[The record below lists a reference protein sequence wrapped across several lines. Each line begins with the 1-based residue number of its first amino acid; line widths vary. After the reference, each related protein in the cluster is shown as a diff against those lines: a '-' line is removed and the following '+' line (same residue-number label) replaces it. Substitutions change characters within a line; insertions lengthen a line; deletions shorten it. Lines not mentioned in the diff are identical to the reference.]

1 MFKLRIVT
9 SALLV
14 ALAAGL
20 PALAQTSR
28 KPGQVARVP
37 LALVLVDSLAQPGV
51 PYVLQRRP
59 TASPHDVILLRS
71 DATVAQLSEAVNSVL
86 MVRQARGDFPTT
98 AGTLRIHPHGNA
110 AVALQ
115 RRPFPWAQRVY
126 HDLHRAKAAP
136 VAGVGNVQSVVIYLP
151 PHRGRR

>member
-1 MFKLRIVT
+1 MFKLRIAVP
-9 SALLV
+9 ALFL

-28 KPGQVARVP
+28 RPGQVARVP
-37 LALVLVDSLAQPGV
+37 VALVLVDSLAQPGV
-51 PYVLQRRP
+51 PYVVQRRP
-59 TASPHDVILLRS
+59 NASPHDVILLRS
-71 DATVAQLSEAVNSVL
+71 DATAAQLSEAINSLL
-86 MVRQARGDFPTT
+86 MVREARGDIPTT

-115 RRPFPWAQRVY
+115 RRPIPWAQRVF
-126 HDLHRAKAAP
+126 HDLHRVKAAP